1 MKNNEI
7 MISVKF
13 ESDDFSDEL
22 SFLVIKDI
30 SLKALI
36 EAIYYGLKKAK
47 GYEKHF
53 NLVDKYL
60 KTRKELQ
67 VLYNAKGDFN
77 VIDFTEEYA
86 ILRDIIQCLIGTLP
100 PTMFPGEQI

>member
-36 EAIYYGLKKAK
+36 EAIYYGLKKQRVMR
-47 GYEKHF
+47 
-53 NLVDKYL
+53 N
-60 KTRKELQ
+60 
-67 VLYNAKGDFN
+67 
-77 VIDFTEEYA
+77 
-86 ILRDIIQCLIGTLP
+86 ILIWLTNI
-100 PTMFPGEQI
+100 

>member
-30 SLKALI
+30 LLKRL
-36 EAIYYGLKKAK
+36 LKQ
-47 GYEKHF
+47 YIM
-53 NLVDKYL
+53 D
-60 KTRKELQ
+60 
-67 VLYNAKGDFN
+67 
-77 VIDFTEEYA
+77 
-86 ILRDIIQCLIGTLP
+86 
-100 PTMFPGEQI
+100 